1 MFREILGLI
10 VSVVIIFLSAGALA
24 AARISLCKTK
34 EEKAVF
40 CRGGKSFFLIG
51 GTWLFLAALLSI
63 FVVIGFLIGTEGSEM
78 ICLISLPLFAW
89 GDLRFIPYSTALF
102 SGIRRKYARYFGK
115 NIPLR
120 RTFLDEV
127 EKGNHENVVR
137 RSRRA

>member
-1 MFREILGLI
+1 MFRGILGLI

-40 CRGGKSFFLIG
+40 CRGGKFFFLIG
-51 GTWLFLAALLSI
+51 GAWLFLAALLSV
-63 FVVIGFLIGTEGSEM
+63 FGLVSFLIGTEGSEM

-115 NIPLR
+115 KHTATKNFPR
-120 RTFLDEV
+120 
-127 EKGNHENVVR
+127 
-137 RSRRA
+137 